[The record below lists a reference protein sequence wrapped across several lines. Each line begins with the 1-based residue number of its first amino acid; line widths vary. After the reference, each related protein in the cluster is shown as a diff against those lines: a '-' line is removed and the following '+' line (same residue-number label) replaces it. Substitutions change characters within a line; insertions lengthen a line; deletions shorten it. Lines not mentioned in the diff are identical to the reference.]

1 LGEIYLLPAYEKI
14 EGKFLKLKRIL
25 MITGFPR
32 LRENFDPAAYDNLFN
47 QGLDSMLPILRS
59 TGGHNRLASMRWT
72 NYIAACLRNAGFR
85 DQGDLEERIH
95 DVVVKLLVSPGGLF
109 RGYDAGRHGPLDLR
123 FKRSVSNAIKNMV
136 QKERNR
142 RSYLPSI
149 RLDNDFV
156 PGGMSSE
163 DLPARPQQ
171 DHSSRII
178 DRFRKLLQTRLGDL
192 AVAIFDTRLDGK
204 ETKSLVG
211 LPELG
216 HPGRWLVKR
225 VVQQIKA
232 LALEYAQASG
242 DLDFLLRAERL
253 MNAEATTVA
262 RRIMTGRRRRVRVGA

>member
-1 LGEIYLLPAYEKI
+1 MYLLPAYEKI

-47 QGLDSMLPILRS
+47 QGLDSMLPMLRN

-123 FKRSVSNAIKNMV
+123 FKRSVSNAVKNMV
-136 QKERNR
+136 AKETNR
-142 RSYLPSI
+142 RRYLPSI
-149 RLDNDFV
+149 SIGDVAAPSKVNHDPRL
-156 PGGMSSE
+156 
-163 DLPARPQQ
+163 
-171 DHSSRII
+171 I
-178 DRFRKLLQTRLGDL
+178 DRFRTMLHVRLGDL
-192 AVAIFDTRLDGK
+192 AVAIFDARMDGRQ
-204 ETKSLVG
+204 TKDLVG

-216 HPGRWLVKR
+216 RPGRWAVKR

-232 LALEYAQASG
+232 LAHDYAHTL
-242 DLDFLLRAERL
+242 DDPDFLWRVERL
-253 MNAEATTVA
+253 MDTEAATIAQRLAATA
-262 RRIMTGRRRRVRVGA
+262 HRKRVPVGA